1 MFTGII
7 ETLGTI
13 LAIETEKN
21 NIHFKVKAPILSEAY
36 VDQSIAHD
44 GVCLTITKIDT
55 DGYWVTAIQ
64 ETLEKTNLASWKV
77 GNLVNIERAMQAQMR
92 LDGHFV
98 QGHVDTVTT
107 CHEVKES
114 DGSWYFIFKIPEGCK
129 QLIVPKGSIAIN
141 GTSLTVILDDP
152 KSDQFS
158 VAIIPYT
165 FEHTNFKNLKAGD
178 QVNIEF
184 DILGKYILRHI
195 EHYKNIL

>member
-21 NIHFKVKAPILSEAY
+21 NIHFKIQAPILAEAY

-44 GVCLTITKIDT
+44 GVCLTITKIEE

-64 ETLEKTNLASWKV
+64 ETLDKTNLASWKV
-77 GNLVNIERAMQAQMR
+77 GNLVNIERAMHAQMR

-107 CHEVKES
+107 CVEVRES
-114 DGSWYFIFKIPEGCK
+114 DGSWYYCFEIPEGGK

-141 GTSLTVILDDP
+141 GTSLTVVLDDP
-152 KSDQFS
+152 KSNQFS

-165 FEHTNFKNLKAGD
+165 YEHTNFKNLKAGD
-178 QVNIEF
+178 KVNIEF